1 MKRSNLRLN
10 MLVNNTHLT
19 FDVLIKRRIRWAR
32 LTLAILSIKIN
43 RTNFIII
50 LYLFNLLK
58 VIFFLR
64 RYWLWTIKFL
74 IKRNFFLIWWSRLIH
89 IIYFWFLTWNCINR
103 TQKITKLNTF
113 ANSFLIFSI
122 FNFFINFLLVSVL
135 FIFFELEIFR

>member
-1 MKRSNLRLN
+1 MRSNLRLN
-10 MLVNNTHLT
+10 MLVYNTRLT
-19 FDVLIKRRIRWAR
+19 FNVLIKRRVRWAR
-32 LTLAILSIKIN
+32 STLAILSIKIN

-64 RYWLWTIKFL
+64 RYWFWTIILL
-74 IKRNFFLIWWSRLIH
+74 IKRNLFLIWWTRLIH

-103 TQKITKLNTF
+103 TQNITKLNIF

>member
-1 MKRSNLRLN
+1 MRSNLRLN
-10 MLVNNTHLT
+10 MLVYNTRLT
-19 FDVLIKRRIRWAR
+19 FNVLIKRRARWAR
-32 LTLAILSIKIN
+32 STLAILSIKIN

-64 RYWLWTIKFL
+64 RYWFWTIILL
-74 IKRNFFLIWWSRLIH
+74 IKRNLFLIWWTRLIH

-103 TQKITKLNTF
+103 TQNITKLNIF

>member
-1 MKRSNLRLN
+1 MRSNLRLN
-10 MLVNNTHLT
+10 MLVNNTRLT
-19 FDVLIKRRIRWAR
+19 FNVLIKRRVRWAR
-32 LTLAILSIKIN
+32 STLAILSIKIN

-64 RYWLWTIKFL
+64 RYWFWTIILL
-74 IKRNFFLIWWSRLIH
+74 IKRNLFLIWWTRLIH

-103 TQKITKLNTF
+103 TQNITKLNIF